1 MKIRSALKFT
11 GILMLGLVLAGCAPS
26 EVTESSASAVNASSA
41 SAVDYSDADYY
52 DFLGNIDYS
61 TDAAALVWEQVE
73 GEDPGVYG
81 IQYRN
86 IIDFNGLTSQR
97 QIPVVLYF
105 YSSAARGSQSLT
117 AGVEDL
123 AQTLVGQVLFLAV
136 DGVEADAISTAYEV
150 GSYPEFILIRD
161 NARISTFSGAEMDEW
176 DIDDVTAWIEQNGY
190 EPDTAMLLR

>member
-11 GILMLGLVLAGCAPS
+11 GILILWLILTGCSSS
-26 EVTESSASAVNASSA
+26 EVTESSSSSSAVN
-41 SAVDYSDADYY
+41 VPSDAGYY
-52 DFLGNIDYS
+52 EFLGNIDYS
-61 TDAAALVWEQVE
+61 TDAAALVWEQVD
-73 GEDPGVYG
+73 GEDPGIYG

-86 IIDFNGLTSQR
+86 ISDFNGLTSQSE
-97 QIPVVLYF
+97 IPVVIYF

-161 NARISTFSGAEMDEW
+161 NARISTFTGDDMEEW

-190 EPDTAMLLR
+190 EPDTSMLLR

>member
-11 GILMLGLVLAGCAPS
+11 GILMLGLILTGCSSS
-26 EVTESSASAVNASSA
+26 EVTESSSSSSAVN
-41 SAVDYSDADYY
+41 VPSDAGYY
-52 DFLGNIDYS
+52 EFLGNIDYS
-61 TDAAALVWEQVE
+61 TDAAALVWEQVD
-73 GEDPGVYG
+73 GEDPGIYG

-86 IIDFNGLTSQR
+86 ISDFNGLTSQSE
-97 QIPVVLYF
+97 IPVVIYF

-161 NARISTFSGAEMDEW
+161 NARISTFSGDDMEEW

-190 EPDTAMLLR
+190 EPDTSMLLR

>member
-11 GILMLGLVLAGCAPS
+11 GILMLGLILTGCSSS
-26 EVTESSASAVNASSA
+26 EVTESSSSSSAVN
-41 SAVDYSDADYY
+41 VPSDAGYY
-52 DFLGNIDYS
+52 EFLGNIDYS
-61 TDAAALVWEQVE
+61 TDAAALVWEQVD
-73 GEDPGVYG
+73 GEDPGIYG

-86 IIDFNGLTSQR
+86 ISDFNGLTSQSE
-97 QIPVVLYF
+97 IPVVIYF

-161 NARISTFSGAEMDEW
+161 NARISTFTGDDMEEW

-190 EPDTAMLLR
+190 EPDTSMLLR

>member
-11 GILMLGLVLAGCAPS
+11 GILMLGLILTGCSSS
-26 EVTESSASAVNASSA
+26 EVTESFSSSSAVN
-41 SAVDYSDADYY
+41 VPSDAGYY
-52 DFLGNIDYS
+52 EFLGNIDYS
-61 TDAAALVWEQVE
+61 TDAAALVWEQVD
-73 GEDPGVYG
+73 GEDPGIYG

-86 IIDFNGLTSQR
+86 ISDFNGLTSQSE
-97 QIPVVLYF
+97 IPVVIYF

-150 GSYPEFILIRD
+150 GSYPEFILISD
-161 NARISTFSGAEMDEW
+161 NARISTFTGDDMEEW

-190 EPDTAMLLR
+190 EPDTSMLLR